1 MKSNKFELF
10 SAGMSRLLKNVQLL
24 KSKKME
30 EHGLKGATAL
40 CLYQIG
46 ESKQGLSANE
56 LSVQG
61 EIDKAQVSRC
71 MAELIEMGLVFRESK
86 DGKQYRQK
94 YRLTEQGQAVAEDIR
109 KSTSEIQKQI
119 RANLSDEEV
128 ADFYHVLDVICGN
141 LNEILKN

>member
-10 SAGMSRLLKNVQLL
+10 STGMSRLLKSIQQI
-24 KSKKME
+24 KSQKMAE
-30 EHGLKGATAL
+30 YGLKGATAL

-46 ESKQGLSANE
+46 ESKQGLSASE
-56 LSVQG
+56 LSEQG

-71 MAELIEMGLVFRESK
+71 MAELIEMGFAFRESK

-94 YRLTEQGQAVAEDIR
+94 YRLTEKGQAVAKDIGQ
-109 KSTSEIQKQI
+109 STSEIQQQI

-128 ADFYHVLDVICGN
+128 ANFYHVLDVICSN
-141 LNEILKN
+141 LNGLLKD